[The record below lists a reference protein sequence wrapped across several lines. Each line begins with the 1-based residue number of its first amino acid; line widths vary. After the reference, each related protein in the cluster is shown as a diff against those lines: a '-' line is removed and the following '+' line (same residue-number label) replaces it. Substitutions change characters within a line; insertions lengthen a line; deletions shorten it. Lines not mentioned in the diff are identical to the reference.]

1 MDKKYVEL
9 QFGYGSKT
17 HAGIKVQNGSS
28 EIILL
33 LCGSRKA
40 GTGKRVM
47 GEANAATFTG
57 LANACDKCLEKVS
70 KINSFMTKNTK

>member
-17 HAGIKVQNGSS
+17 HAGISVAQGNK
-28 EIILL
+28 ELILV

-47 GEANAATFTG
+47 GEVNIATFATS
-57 LANACDKCLEKVS
+57 ANACEKCAEKIAKVAA
-70 KINSFMTKNTK
+70 

>member
-1 MDKKYVEL
+1 MEKKYVEL

-28 EIILL
+28 EIILV

-47 GEANAATFTG
+47 GEANLATFVAS
-57 LANACDKCLEKVS
+57 ANACEKCAAKIAKVAS
-70 KINSFMTKNTK
+70 